1 MRHNLTLTAGLLA
14 TIALAACGGGGG
26 TPSAS
31 ASRAPSASPS
41 GSLDGRTF
49 LSTGITGHVLV
60 PGSQVRL
67 TFDNGTLGAS
77 AGCNSMSGAY
87 QVVDGRLQVGQMA
100 TTEMGCAAPLMA
112 QDQWLAGFLGGAG
125 LILDGNALTLT
136 KDGAVLAL
144 TDRVAADPDRPLL
157 GTRWVVDGL
166 VAGAAVS
173 SVPAG
178 VTASLAFT
186 DGRVDVEAGCNRGG
200 GSVEVTDTTITF
212 APIALTRMACP
223 DPAMSVEQAVTAVLS
238 GAVAYQIQADTL
250 TLTAGD
256 HGLVLRAVP

>member
-1 MRHNLTLTAGLLA
+1 
-14 TIALAACGGGGG
+14 
-26 TPSAS
+26 
-31 ASRAPSASPS
+31 
-41 GSLDGRTF
+41 
-49 LSTGITGHVLV
+49 
-60 PGSQVRL
+60 
-67 TFDNGTLGAS
+67 
-77 AGCNSMSGAY
+77 MSGAY

>member
-1 MRHNLTLTAGLLA
+1 MRQNLILTAGLLA
-14 TIALAACGGGGG
+14 TFALDACGGGGG

-31 ASRAPSASPS
+31 ASPIPSATPAAA
-41 GSLDGRTF
+41 LDGRTF

-60 PGSQVRL
+60 PGSQVRV

-77 AGCNSMSGAY
+77 GGCNSMSGAY

-125 LILDGNALTLT
+125 LILDGNALMLT
-136 KDGAVLAL
+136 KDVTVLTL
-144 TDRVAADPDRPLL
+144 TDRVAAEPDQPLL

-166 VAGAAVS
+166 VTGDAVS

-178 VTASLAFT
+178 VTASLTFS
-186 DGRVDVEAGCNRGG
+186 DGRVDVESGCNRGG
-200 GSVEVTDTTITF
+200 GTAAVTDTTITF
-212 APIALTRMACP
+212 APLALTRMACP
-223 DPAMSVEQAVTAVLS
+223 DPAMSVEHAVTTVLS
-238 GAVAYQIQADTL
+238 GAVPYEIRADTL